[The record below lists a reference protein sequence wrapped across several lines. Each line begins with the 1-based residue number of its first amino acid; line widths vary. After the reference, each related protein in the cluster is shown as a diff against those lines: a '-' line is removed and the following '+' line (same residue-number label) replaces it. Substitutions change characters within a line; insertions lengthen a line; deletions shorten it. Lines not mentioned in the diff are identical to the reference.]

1 MLWVIDAFKLVHSVN
16 AEKKLIFLCLF
27 LTLLSALCLQAIHL
41 GHIYS
46 VYCDLQ
52 RPPLAKINFNF
63 YVNEKRMKK
72 KNEFNGDVAWFLK
85 RMESAW
91 CKRTIMEELFFFLMR
106 NWEDHACPMTSG
118 FPGCNF
124 CLKSF
129 VLICLINYSWLM
141 CHNENEIWSCF
152 ISSLYLTLHTALKHA
167 INV

>member
-91 CKRTIMEELFFFLMR
+91 CKRTIMEELFFFK
-106 NWEDHACPMTSG
+106 WEIGKIMHAQWQVDS
-118 FPGCNF
+118 
-124 CLKSF
+124 LAVIF
-129 VLICLINYSWLM
+129 VWRALY
-141 CHNENEIWSCF
+141 WS
-152 ISSLYLTLHTALKHA
+152 
-167 INV
+167 VW